1 MLVCWLCPDS
11 GGIRSYLSER
21 RGEEMEDQEDYEQVQ
36 MDLQF
41 SKGFVNLP
49 YSSNFYP
56 ITGLFPPLLPSLPL
70 GPPFD
75 LIYIQYFEQYQD
87 IS

>member
-36 MDLQF
+36 MEEYDEA
-41 SKGFVNLP
+41 KPV
-49 YSSNFYP
+49 
-56 ITGLFPPLLPSLPL
+56 
-70 GPPFD
+70 
-75 LIYIQYFEQYQD
+75 
-87 IS
+87 